1 MRCRRFDQVRRGSVV
16 LESALIYPVVF
27 VLILGLIIGGLGVF
41 RYQEV
46 AWLAREAT
54 RYASVHGTQYAKITG
69 KPVATD
75 VDVYNNAIAAKVV
88 CLNLSQL
95 SYAVTWTP
103 NNSPGSTVS
112 VMVSYHWV
120 PEAFLPVM
128 NMSSTSTDVMAY

>member
-1 MRCRRFDQVRRGSVV
+1 MLYRKINQLRRGAVV
-16 LESALIYPVVF
+16 LESAIVYPVVF
-27 VLILGLIIGGLGVF
+27 LLILGLIIGGLGVF

-69 KPVATD
+69 KPAATAT
-75 VDVYNNAIAAKVV
+75 DVYNNAIVPRVV

-95 SYAVTWTP
+95 SYTVTWSP

-120 PEAFLPVM
+120 PEAFLPAM
-128 NMSSTSTDVMAY
+128 NMSSTSSDVVAY